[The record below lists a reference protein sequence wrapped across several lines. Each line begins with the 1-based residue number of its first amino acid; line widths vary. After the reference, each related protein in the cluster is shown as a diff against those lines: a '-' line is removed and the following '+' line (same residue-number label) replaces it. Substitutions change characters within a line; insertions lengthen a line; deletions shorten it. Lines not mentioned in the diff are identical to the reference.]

1 MKVAYLFP
9 GQGSQYVGMGKK
21 MFDAFPEAREIFQ
34 AADEVLGFSLSQLCF
49 NGPEEELQKTINA
62 QPAILTVSIACLK
75 ILEKEGVK
83 ADVSAG
89 HSLGEY
95 SALVAAGVFTFAEA
109 LKIVRKRGQF
119 MQEAIPLGKGGMVAV
134 LGCEASKVVEACQSS
149 RAYGVVEV
157 ANYNCPGQIVIAGEL
172 PALERAVTLVK
183 EVGAKRCVYLPV
195 SAPFHCSLMRPAGE
209 KLAGELVKIK
219 ALRPPVI
226 PVVANVTALPVK
238 DEEEVRNLLS
248 CQVFHPVRW
257 EESMLHLLKEGVN
270 FFIEV
275 GPGTVLSG
283 LMRKIVRK
291 TNIFSVEDPNS
302 LKKCVGALNLT
313 PLQGG

>member
-1 MKVAYLFP
+1 LKVAYLFP

>member
-1 MKVAYLFP
+1 
-9 GQGSQYVGMGKK
+9 MGKK

>member
-1 MKVAYLFP
+1 LKEAYLFP

-21 MFDAFPEAREIFQ
+21 MFDSFPEAKEIFQ

-49 NGPEEELQKTINA
+49 NGSEEELQKTINA

-75 ILEKEGVK
+75 VLEKEGVK
-83 ADVSAG
+83 AKVAAG

-95 SALVAAGVFTFAEA
+95 SALVAAGTFTFAEA
-109 LKIVRKRGQF
+109 LKLVRKRGQF
-119 MQEAIPLGKGGMVAV
+119 MQEAVPLGKGGMAAV

-149 RAYGVVEV
+149 RAYGVAEV

-183 EVGAKRCVYLPV
+183 EAGAKRCVYLPV
-195 SAPFHCSLMRPAGE
+195 SAPFHCSLIRPAGE
-209 KLAGELVKIK
+209 KLAGELAKIN
-219 ALRPPVI
+219 ALKPPVI

-248 CQVFHPVRW
+248 RQVSHPVRW
-257 EESMLHLLKEGVN
+257 EESMLYLLKEGVN

-283 LMRKIVRK
+283 LMRKIARK
-291 TNIFSVEDPNS
+291 TNIFSVEDPDS
-302 LKKCVGALNLT
+302 LKKCLVAYKEIS
-313 PLQGG
+313 